1 MYYYNCTNLFLLFYE
16 KNVVTIK
23 YKITYVTANSG
34 SGSISKR
41 KHWVRI
47 SVFPAQD
54 GAMQF
59 FQNRRHS
66 PPFFCH
72 VSHKL
77 FTVVL

>member
-41 KHWVRI
+41 
-47 SVFPAQD
+47 
-54 GAMQF
+54 
-59 FQNRRHS
+59 
-66 PPFFCH
+66 
-72 VSHKL
+72 
-77 FTVVL
+77 